1 MIKKKNNLTIY
12 AKGRIFMGKT
22 SRDYEVCLCYHT
34 KRGEV
39 EDYIRREKPAS
50 LKALCE
56 GMGIGNKCGG
66 CREDLQMIL
75 DEILAE

>member
-1 MIKKKNNLTIY
+1 MD
-12 AKGRIFMGKT
+12 KT

-34 KRGEV
+34 TRGEV
-39 EDYIRREKPAS
+39 EDYIRREKPDG

-56 GMGIGNKCGG
+56 GMQIGNKCGG

-75 DEILAE
+75 DDVTAE